1 MKIILSVF
9 YLGYF
14 KYAPGTLVSLFT
26 MFLCFFIIPLNLFN
40 PLFILST
47 ILGFSACYI
56 FSKNNI
62 EKDPSYIVI
71 DEVVGMFLCLLFLPK
86 NLFLYFVAFFLFRF
100 FDILKPSIIFKSQNS
115 KYGIGI
121 MMDDI
126 LAALLVNLMLINYS
140 L

>member
-1 MKIILSVF
+1 MKIVLSAF

-14 KYAPGTLVSLFT
+14 KYAPGTLASLLT
-26 MFLCFFIIPLNLFN
+26 MFLCYFVIPLNLFS
-40 PLFILST
+40 LLLIFST
-47 ILGFSACYI
+47 ILGFSTCYS

-86 NLFLYFVAFFLFRF
+86 NLFLYFMAFFLFRF
-100 FDILKPSIIFKSQNS
+100 FDILKPSIIFKSQNL
-115 KYGIGI
+115 KYGTGI

-126 LAALLVNLMLINYS
+126 LAALLVNLMLINYF

>member
-14 KYAPGTLVSLFT
+14 KYAPGTLASLLT
-26 MFLCFFIIPLNLFN
+26 MFLCFFVMPLNLFN
-40 PLFILST
+40 PLLIFST
-47 ILGFSACYI
+47 ILGFSTGYI

-86 NLFLYFVAFFLFRF
+86 NLFLWCFH
-100 FDILKPSIIFKSQNS
+100 
-115 KYGIGI
+115 
-121 MMDDI
+121 
-126 LAALLVNLMLINYS
+126 
-140 L
+140 

>member
-14 KYAPGTLVSLFT
+14 KYAPGTLASLLT
-26 MFLCFFIIPLNLFN
+26 MFLCFFVIPLNLFN
-40 PLFILST
+40 PLLIFST
-47 ILGFSACYI
+47 ILGFLTCYI

-86 NLFLYFVAFFLFRF
+86 NLFLYFMAFFLFRF

>member
-14 KYAPGTLVSLFT
+14 KYAPGTLASLLT
-26 MFLCFFIIPLNLFN
+26 MFLCFFVMPLNLFN
-40 PLFILST
+40 PLLIFST
-47 ILGFSACYI
+47 ILGFSTCYI

>member
-1 MKIILSVF
+1 MKIVLSAF

-14 KYAPGTLVSLFT
+14 KYAPGTLASLLT
-26 MFLCFFIIPLNLFN
+26 MFLCYFVIPLNLFS
-40 PLFILST
+40 LLLIFST
-47 ILGFSACYI
+47 ILGFSTCYS

-86 NLFLYFVAFFLFRF
+86 NLFLYLMAFFLFRF
-100 FDILKPSIIFKSQNS
+100 FDILKPSIIFKSQNL
-115 KYGIGI
+115 KYGTGI

-126 LAALLVNLMLINYS
+126 LAALLVNLMLINYF

>member
-14 KYAPGTLVSLFT
+14 KYAPGTLASLLT
-26 MFLCFFIIPLNLFN
+26 MFLCFFVMPLNLFN
-40 PLFILST
+40 PLLIFST
-47 ILGFSACYI
+47 ILGFSTCYI

-86 NLFLYFVAFFLFRF
+86 NLFLYFMAFFLFRF